1 LKLPAEISS
10 TRSIGKIGHIT
21 PSCNSALEH
30 ITSLVAAP
38 LAQRVSNHYT
48 RIPVGTIS
56 LSDSDR
62 GQFDTETML
71 CAARL
76 LADAAMDVILWN
88 GTSACWNGT
97 AADGEICE
105 AITRET
111 GMAASTTILAQYEVF
126 ARFGIRTFGLAV
138 PYTDDVTA
146 KSVETFREAGYD
158 AVSHANIG
166 LTVGRDM
173 AYVPFAEI
181 RDLIRAAD
189 APDAECVIVVCTGLP
204 AAFVVEE
211 MEQELGKP
219 VFDSVLV
226 TAWKGLEAV
235 GVTEPLEGWG
245 CLLRGARRFEPAGD
259 GRDGMT
265 TEEAACI

>member
-1 LKLPAEISS
+1 LRLTEVIAS
-10 TRSIGKIGHIT
+10 TKSIGKIGHIT

-30 ITSLVAAP
+30 ITSLIAAP
-38 LAQRVSNHYT
+38 LAHRVSNHFT

-56 LSDSDR
+56 LSESDR
-62 GQFDTETML
+62 RQFETETML
-71 CAARL
+71 GAARL
-76 LADAAMDVILWN
+76 LEDAAMDVVLWN
-88 GTSACWNGT
+88 GTSACWNGK
-97 AADGEICE
+97 AADVEMCE

-111 GMAASTTILAQYEVF
+111 GMAASTTILAQYEVCE
-126 ARFGIRTFGLAV
+126 RFGIRSFGLAV

-146 KSVETFREAGYD
+146 KSIEAFGEAGYQ
-158 AVSHANIG
+158 AVSHSNLG

-173 AYVPFAEI
+173 AYVPFAAI

-189 APDAECVIVVCTGLP
+189 SPDAQCVIVVCTGLP

-226 TAWKGLEAV
+226 TAWKGLQAV
-235 GVTEPLEGWG
+235 DVTDPLEGWG
-245 CLLRGARRFEPAGD
+245 CLLRGARTVEFAG
-259 GRDGMT
+259 T
-265 TEEAACI
+265 TVKA